1 MAPLET
7 AKSWLEAALT
17 AWQGLNDARRLEM
30 IAASLL
36 SLNELEMGLSNLR
49 LEPAAAGQRPDDLR
63 IAVTSER
70 PSLADLTMM
79 PSNGER
85 VALVKLVIRDQPLVG
100 KSVCHPG
107 LGVDHAARASHAR
120 SSNPGAGRAA
130 ELERRAGA
138 SDPRWAVCH
147 GDAAQQRPSVG
158 RIGDDRKRPRNRDG
172 ARDVRRGEPFDQ
184 QDDAPRRQGD
194 PTFLDTRRPASEGV
208 HSAPTRSV
216 LRQLRGAIASRAEAG
231 I

>member
-1 MAPLET
+1 MET

-107 LGVDHAARASHAR
+107 LGVDHAAPARATLEALTPVLDEPLSLKDARVLQILDGPFAMVTLR
-120 SSNPGAGRAA
+120 SSARLLVGSAMIENDLATAMARAT
-130 ELERRAGA
+130 L
-138 SDPRWAVCH
+138 
-147 GDAAQQRPSVG
+147 DAANRLINKMTP
-158 RIGDDRKRPRNRDG
+158 RGDR
-172 ARDVRRGEPFDQ
+172 
-184 QDDAPRRQGD
+184 
-194 PTFLDTRRPASEGV
+194 
-208 HSAPTRSV
+208 
-216 LRQLRGAIASRAEAG
+216 AIPLS
-231 I
+231 